1 MDKIENISSIN
12 LLLLTYY
19 IMSFA
24 KQLTKVLDYHT
35 QMAFKHA
42 YGKGWPAIVEMM
54 SRQQAT
60 HSNPKPVVQDTKP
73 SSFSDDENAWLTE
86 MSRKLAFKN

>member
-1 MDKIENISSIN
+1 MNTSR
-12 LLLLTYY
+12 
-19 IMSFA
+19 
-24 KQLTKVLDYHT
+24 QLVRVLDYHT

-54 SRQQAT
+54 SRQRET
-60 HSNPKPVVQDTKP
+60 HFRQMPVVQDSKYP
-73 SSFSDDENAWLTE
+73 SFDDDENAWLDE